1 MCLQYIFF
9 FFLMIRRPPRSTLS
23 SSSAAS
29 DVYKRQVSTQSTGV
43 VQLDATVVQQPA
55 TVVQQPS
62 EMAGVSVA
70 RALLSAGH
78 GDSGSSNFD
87 AHGWLMT
94 IAFAV
99 VCVSLLT
106 VRDLGWQLMPLGA
119 IVSALGRTQL
129 VDLPKWWIVHAV
141 IQSVAVI
148 LAVAGLISA
157 YDNTSEHWHNWHSK
171 LGLAVV
177 VLVAFQA
184 VAGAVRPGAV
194 CGDANGVAHAVWVV
208 GHRMLA
214 GVIFILAIVNILEG
228 MELNSVETVS
238 KAGFVVCV
246 VLMALIYVSILLITT
261 FNKTHNTPEV
271 EDTTET
277 ADMQIE
283 EQKKT

>member
-43 VQLDATVVQQPA
+43 
-55 TVVQQPS
+55 QQPS

-99 VCVSLLT
+99 
-106 VRDLGWQLMPLGA
+106 LMPLGA